1 MANFKVQTRREGSV
15 DHGLAPRAKESAD
28 GADRELPVA
37 ALAGQLR
44 SVAHELRFQGDD
56 FDLETMAREL
66 VARIAGPVLNLDGLE
81 PTPKRFVAAMPPEA
95 WQALQRHAQAAGGVS
110 ISSVSLDAELLTNR
124 LVHGLREL
132 PALESVFIAAPT
144 KGACMDFGDLQ
155 RTNQPEGRIRPEKI
169 ILEGDSPRGLWFK
182 VPAGVTVEAR
192 GQSGPGLWKTL
203 VFYTDPQ
210 GHINGKA
217 HPVHGQVHAGD
228 AAEFRQPGVFSKDD
242 PQARAHAI
250 RLNLKALMDDGDV
263 IMCRRLVAQ
272 LLNDLMAG
280 RPASFKHFA
289 TEADISAHVPESV
302 DADLDR
308 MLEQGS
314 CAIYK
319 PDRFGE
325 MAAKQFEGMQVG
337 EGRLFAVSTGGHL
350 LGLRLLVN
358 ESSHGGVMRRE
369 HGVNLYDPTYTAKL
383 QEITLVGDD
392 LSLLR
397 SKSLADCCVDK
408 QEVHEYFGDGG
419 YLFGS
424 LFRWPPGPARQQGT
438 DVPVSIHVSQEEIAT
453 GGFLY
458 TALDDGHVP
467 LVRQSILA
475 MRAQGLGM
483 DKDELAAMAGNPA
496 IPGLYRAVSTGSP
509 PDVVEEYLK
518 QVLDFPPRL
527 LGSATK
533 LSLCR
538 AEHRDKT
545 VLHCGLELGRADM
558 VLSILRPVMAAP
570 NALTRGERYKLLL
583 SPSASG
589 QPMLSELC
597 AAEPSSPL
605 TGERALRCEAM
616 HVYLQEIVNS
626 QVLSDAEKESLV
638 SAYGGPPGGELPA
651 ARLALNSGNPGEA
664 AAMLLAILESEAPP
678 ALKTRLL
685 DALGVSAEEVLAAFS
700 QTRFDKG
707 AQDWMFNT
715 ILRIEAH
722 ALS

>member
-1 MANFKVQTRREGSV
+1 VANFKVQTRREGSV
-15 DHGLAPRAKESAD
+15 DHGLAPRAKESVDA
-28 GADRELPVA
+28 ADRELPVA

-44 SVAHELRFQGDD
+44 LVAHELRFQGDD

-66 VARIAGPVLNLDGLE
+66 VTRIAGPLLNLDGLE
-81 PTPKRFVAAMPPEA
+81 PTLKRFVAAMPAEA
-95 WQALQRHAQAAGGVS
+95 WQALQRHAQSAGGVS
-110 ISSVSLDAELLTNR
+110 ITSVHLDAELLSNR

-132 PALESVFIAAPT
+132 PALERVFVAAPT
-144 KGACMDFGDLQ
+144 TGACIDFSDLQ
-155 RTNQPEGRIRPEKI
+155 GTNQPEGPIRPEKI
-169 ILEGDSPRGLWFK
+169 ILEGDAPRGLWFK
-182 VPAGVTVEAR
+182 VPGGVTVEAR
-192 GQSGPGLWKTL
+192 GQSGPGLWKSL
-203 VFYTDPQ
+203 VFYTDRE
-210 GHINGKA
+210 GHINGQA
-217 HPVHGQVHAGD
+217 NPVHGQVHAGD
-228 AAEFRQPGVFSKDD
+228 AGEFRQLGVFSKDD

-250 RLNLKALMDDGDV
+250 RLNLRALMDNGDV

-280 RPASFKHFA
+280 KPASFKHFA
-289 TEADISAHVPESV
+289 TEAGISAHVPESV

-337 EGRLFAVSTGGHL
+337 DSRLFAVSTGGHL
-350 LGLRLLVN
+350 LGLRLLVK
-358 ESSHGGVMRRE
+358 ERSHGGVMRRE
-369 HGVNLYDPTYTAKL
+369 HVVNLYDPTYTAKL
-383 QEITLVGDD
+383 EEVTLVGDD

-408 QEVHEYFGDGG
+408 REVHEYFGDGG

-438 DVPVSIHVSQEEIAT
+438 DVPVSIHVSPEDVAT
-453 GGFLY
+453 GGFLHV
-458 TALDDGHVP
+458 ALDDGHVP
-467 LVRQSILA
+467 LVRQSMLA

-483 DKDELAAMAGNPA
+483 DKDELDAIAGNPA

-509 PDVVEEYLK
+509 PGVVQEYLE

-527 LGSATK
+527 LGSDTK
-533 LSLCR
+533 FRLCR

-545 VLHCGLELGRADM
+545 VLRCGLELGRADM

-570 NALTRGERYKLLL
+570 VALRGERYKFLL
-583 SPSASG
+583 SPSPSG

-597 AAEPSSPL
+597 AAQPLSPL
-605 TGERALRCEAM
+605 TRERALRCEAM
-616 HVYLQEIVNS
+616 HEYLKEIVNS

-664 AAMLLAILESEAPP
+664 AAMLLAILESEALP

-685 DALGVSAEEVLAAFS
+685 AALGVSAEEVLAAFS